1 MMMSQIWKS
10 EDFTKIQKTRY
21 RENETLFLFQI
32 KKKLLIVHQELLNG
46 NNSFVAE
53 VTFKFT

>member
-32 KKKLLIVHQELLNG
+32 KKKLLIVPQELLNG